1 MTNDN
6 DPDERS
12 MLAKLLR
19 KSADEVEQTEQKADD
34 EDDDEDDAYD
44 EKADPIDSA
53 LAEGTIEA
61 ADAADL
67 REVAAKMDE
76 GAMQAL
82 INNIA
87 EGNLDVNEAVD
98 LVEGVNGGAGDAGG
112 MDKSDGSDDAVDDD
126 VDQKSDADGGDP
138 DGGADADDPD
148 VDQKQAIDEQAIVE
162 RIMDVI
168 PDGAGVEASDLME
181 ALQGLEQDAD
191 APDHGELKAAL
202 DTAEETQ
209 DRLDEVESKLDDL
222 AEDAV
227 TGADVDDAIEQ
238 KLNLGD
244 HDDLGGLLEDVVQ
257 KADFETVETDSP
269 NAGGTGGDQTLGDT
283 VPTMGGD

>member
-1 MTNDN
+1 MANDN

-19 KSADEVEQTEQKADD
+19 KSADEVEQSEQTEQKGDYDD
-34 EDDDEDDAYD
+34 EEGDNDHDD
-44 EKADPIDSA
+44 KANPIDGA

-61 ADAADL
+61 AQAADL

-82 INNIA
+82 IDNIA
-87 EGNLDVNEAVD
+87 EGNLDVGEAVD
-98 LVEGVNGGAGDAGG
+98 LVEGVNGGAGDI
-112 MDKSDGSDDAVDDD
+112 DKSDGSDDTVDDD
-126 VDQKSDADGGDP
+126 VNQKGGDDGGDDVDDQTKQAMDTEAVVERVMDVLP
-138 DGGADADDPD
+138 DDADVDP
-148 VDQKQAIDEQAIVE
+148 AAL
-162 RIMDVI
+162 MD
-168 PDGAGVEASDLME
+168 
-181 ALQGLEQDAD
+181 ALDGLEQDAD

-202 DTAEETQ
+202 DTAEATQ
-209 DRLDEVESKLDDL
+209 DRLDDLESKLDDL

-238 KLNLGD
+238 KLDLGD

-269 NAGGTGGDQTLGDT
+269 NAGGTDGDQTLGDA
-283 VPTMGGD
+283 VPTPGGD

>member
-1 MTNDN
+1 MANDN
-6 DPDERS
+6 DSDERS

-19 KSADEVEQTEQKADD
+19 KSADEVEQSEQTEQKGDYDD
-34 EDDDEDDAYD
+34 EDGDDDHDD
-44 EKADPIDSA
+44 KANPIDGA

-61 ADAADL
+61 AQAADL

-82 INNIA
+82 IDNIA
-87 EGNLDVNEAVD
+87 EGNLDVGEAVD
-98 LVEGVNGGAGDAGG
+98 LVEGVNGGAGDI
-112 MDKSDGSDDAVDDD
+112 DKSDGSDDTVDDD
-126 VDQKSDADGGDP
+126 VNQKGGDDGGDDVDDQTKQAMDTEAVVERVMDVLP
-138 DGGADADDPD
+138 DDADVDP
-148 VDQKQAIDEQAIVE
+148 AAL
-162 RIMDVI
+162 MD
-168 PDGAGVEASDLME
+168 
-181 ALQGLEQDAD
+181 ALEGLEQDAD

-202 DTAEETQ
+202 DTAEATQ
-209 DRLDEVESKLDDL
+209 DRLDDLESKLDDL

-257 KADFETVETDSP
+257 KADFETVKTDSP